1 MAWNKHAARLS
12 RFNKVVESHDAGEFS
27 ALLSA
32 ARCTIIEYDLC
43 RGLIESLVVR
53 EQGIVTI
60 NSTLEMMDDAKVQL
74 CQSDIHPPLWS
85 LVQYVLGGGTLS
97 VLS

>member
-1 MAWNKHAARLS
+1 MQRPS
-12 RFNKVVESHDAGEFS
+12 RSKKEVESHEAVEFP

-32 ARCTIIEYDLC
+32 ARCTIIDYDLC
-43 RGLIESLVVR
+43 RGLIASLVVR

-60 NSTLEMMDDAKVQL
+60 NSTHEMMDDAEVQL

-85 LVQYVLGGGTLS
+85 LVQYVLGGGKLS